1 MAGKYQAYPEYK
13 YSGIDLLGD
22 IPACWSLSRHKYIAR
37 FQKGKNPE
45 VLLDTPNEGSIRYL
59 SMDYLRGN
67 SDALFADVEQS
78 SYVSKKDQVLIIWDG
93 SNAGEFVKGQEG
105 IVSSTMAASELL
117 SDINQDFYWYSCV
130 CLEPEMR
137 KHANGMGIPHV
148 NGNELK
154 DALILLPSKEEQEKI
169 TNFLNHETAKID
181 TLIEKQQQLIK
192 LLKEKRQAVISH
204 AVTKGLNPHA
214 PMRDSGV
221 EWLGEVPA
229 HWVSSALKHYARV
242 IDCKHITAEFF
253 DEGIPLA
260 SISEVKERYVN
271 LATAKLTTEKYY
283 LDLIGGGRKPEP
295 GDIIYS
301 RNATVGEAALVAEN
315 MPEFAMG
322 QDVCLIRMGKDVL
335 PEYILYVLKSGV
347 VSNQLDLAM
356 VGSTF
361 KRINVDDIRNFA
373 IAIPPYNEQAE
384 IVAELSRILDKYDIL
399 VTKAEATIEL
409 MSERRT
415 ALISAAVTGK
425 IDVRNWQA
433 PALQD
438 EQISTFSHPARI

>member
-1 MAGKYQAYPEYK
+1 MTGKYQAYPEYVATNTDWLGEAPK
-13 YSGIDLLGD
+13 HWETICVGRLFTRVKRVNHVEEELLSVYRDYGVIPKSSREDNNNKPSDDL
-22 IPACWSLSRHKYIAR
+22 SLY
-37 FQKGKNPE
+37 QLVEPNDL
-45 VLLDTPNEGSIRYL
+45 VLNKMKTWQGSIAISEY
-59 SMDYLRGN
+59 
-67 SDALFADVEQS
+67 
-78 SYVSKKDQVLIIWDG
+78 K
-93 SNAGEFVKGQEG
+93 G
-105 IVSSTMAASELL
+105 IVSPAYFVYQPLPKLFDVAYPKYVHYLMRNPMYVAQYLRLSKGIRVSQWDLDPEEFQRVELL
-117 SDINQDFYWYSCV
+117 LPAKDEQ
-130 CLEPEMR
+130 
-137 KHANGMGIPHV
+137 
-148 NGNELK
+148 LK
-154 DALILLPSKEEQEKI
+154 IFH
-169 TNFLNHETAKID
+169 FLDHETAKID

-204 AVTKGLNPHA
+204 AVTKGLNPNA

-242 IDCKHITAEFF
+242 VDCKHITAEFF

-283 LDLIGGGRKPEP
+283 LDLIGGGRKPQP

-322 QDVCLIRMGKDVL
+322 QDVCLIRMGEDVL
-335 PEYILYVLKSGV
+335 PEYIHYVLKSGV

-373 IAIPPYNEQAE
+373 IALPSYNEQVE
-384 IVAELSRILDKYDIL
+384 IAAELSRILDKYDIL

-409 MSERRT
+409 VSERRT

-425 IDVRNWQA
+425 IDVRNWQV
-433 PALQD
+433 PAL
-438 EQISTFSHPARI
+438 